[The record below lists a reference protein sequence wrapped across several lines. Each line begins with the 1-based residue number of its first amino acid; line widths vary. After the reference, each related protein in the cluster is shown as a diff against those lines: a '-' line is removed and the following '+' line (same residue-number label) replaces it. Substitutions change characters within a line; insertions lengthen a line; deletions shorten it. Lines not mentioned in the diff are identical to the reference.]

1 MLTVEIGVG
10 LVSGGVFFLVLG
22 LIMFFDATLLA
33 MGNVLFVSGISLLI
47 GPQKTLMFFTRKQKI
62 RGTVCFFTGMA
73 LVFLRWALIGM
84 VVEMIGF
91 LNLFGC
97 VLCIDIFRD
106 FFPVILSFLRQVP
119 IVGRVL
125 SLPGVSQVRT
135 IPALTGP
142 GHGSTCRYATLS
154 RVIPSVCIPHKY
166 STCNTV
172 VLYARHSQCAIH
184 YEPSGPIPQPI
195 KRLVQKFE

>member
-1 MLTVEIGVG
+1 MPLSHSYQAACGSRINRVRIRVMLTVEIGVG

-47 GPQKTLMFFTRKQKI
+47 GPQKTLLFFTRKQKI

-97 VLCIDIFRD
+97 VL
-106 FFPVILSFLRQVP
+106 
-119 IVGRVL
+119 RVL
-125 SLPGVSQVRT
+125 TSSETFSLSSSVFCDKYLLLDVSCLYLESVKYVRF
-135 IPALTGP
+135 L
-142 GHGSTCRYATLS
+142 H
-154 RVIPSVCIPHKY
+154 
-166 STCNTV
+166 
-172 VLYARHSQCAIH
+172 
-184 YEPSGPIPQPI
+184 
-195 KRLVQKFE
+195 